1 MYKDITAIVLAGG
14 KSKRMG
20 KEKALL
26 HIGDKTIIDVLIE
39 KLKTRF
45 QKIILSTNSPGNF
58 AFLKIPMVE
67 DFYKNV
73 GPLGGIHAGLMESES
88 DKNFIISCDLPLMS
102 IEMIDYICN
111 YESDKKIIICKTGDY
126 IEPTFG
132 VYHKDIVDEL
142 EVILNLNLQYGLSPK
157 DLSIQDVIKKIGT
170 EIIDAPKLP
179 FYNED
184 LFYNMNTFED
194 YIYVTKK
201 LGVPNKFDEVKKSK
215 RA

>member
-1 MYKDITAIVLAGG
+1 MYKDITAIILAGG

-26 HIGDKTIIDVLIE
+26 HIGDRTIIDVLVE
-39 KLKTRF
+39 KLKSRF
-45 QKIILSTNSPGNF
+45 PKIILSTNSPGSF

-73 GPLGGIHAGLMESES
+73 GPIGGIHAGLTES
-88 DKNFIISCDLPLMS
+88 DTEKNFIISCDLPLMS
-102 IEMIDYICN
+102 EEMIDYICN
-111 YESDKKIIICKTGDY
+111 YKSSSKIIVCKTGDY
-126 IEPTFG
+126 IEPAFG
-132 VYHKDIVDEL
+132 IYSKDIVEDI
-142 EVILNLNLQYGLSPK
+142 EVTLNLNLQYGLSPR
-157 DLSIQDVIKKIGT
+157 DVSIQNIIEKIGA
-170 EIIDAPKLP
+170 EIIDAAKLP

-201 LGVPNKFDEVKKSK
+201 LGVPDKFNEGRKTAKD
-215 RA
+215 

>member
-45 QKIILSTNSPGNF
+45 SKILLSTNNPESF

-67 DFYKNV
+67 DYYKNV
-73 GPLGGIHAGLMESES
+73 GPLGGIHAGLLESETE
-88 DKNFIISCDLPLMS
+88 KNFIISCDLPLMS

-111 YESDKKIIICKTGDY
+111 YKSDKKIIVCKTGDY
-126 IEPTFG
+126 IEPAFG
-132 VYHKDIVDEL
+132 IYSKDIVDEI
-142 EVILNLNLQYGLSPK
+142 EIILNLNLQYGLSPK
-157 DLSIQDVIKKIGT
+157 DISIQTAIEKIGA
-170 EIIDAPKLP
+170 EIIDATNLP

-194 YIYVTKK
+194 YIYVTKR
-201 LGVPNKFDEVKKSK
+201 LGVPNKFDELKKTKS
-215 RA
+215 A